1 MKKFTLVIFYI
12 IITFLINTIEAQNST
27 SNKSVINDIITVNQ
41 KGVGNMS
48 VSSRPNKSISGSVYL
63 FQSSNNNSEVYLIN
77 GQKLTIKNININLQ
91 KNSFESKIYNDS
103 ILTLDLEQV
112 DKVVINGKIFKGL
125 KDDFSHKIYEVI
137 YEKDDRALLRGSVV
151 KLIEKSLNPM
161 LNRTED
167 KYIQK
172 NTYYLKENENIK
184 KINPNKKNILAL
196 VDGNEKE
203 AIKVEN
209 YVKKYN
215 SNLKKSSFSSREK
228 VKQDFLD
235 EIKKNGLSVFQSSSS
250 AVKQLQKTV
259 EGTKYFFEDWNNR
272 AFIYASNG
280 ERMIVNKVNL
290 NMQEKVF
297 ESKFIND
304 ITFIFSFRNIEKI
317 VVKNRTFK
325 KYYGENDI
333 EGVYELIYEADKF
346 SLLKKF
352 SIKHIP
358 ASPNPMTSQ
367 KERYIRQYQYFF
379 KKNNEIKP
387 FKMKKK
393 NVISLVG
400 LNDDGTIKMNNFVK
414 MNRLS
419 FKKENDLK
427 RILDFT
433 MQQF

>member
-1 MKKFTLVIFYI
+1 MKKFTIVIFYVL
-12 IITFLINTIEAQNST
+12 ITFLINTIEAQNST

-41 KGVGNMS
+41 KGMGNVS
-48 VSSRPNKSISGSVYL
+48 VSSRPNKAISGSVYL

-125 KDDFSHKIYEVI
+125 KDDFIHKIYEVI

-333 EGVYELIYEADKF
+333 EGVYELIYESDKF

-393 NVISLVG
+393 NVISLIG

>member
-1 MKKFTLVIFYI
+1 MKKFTIVIFYV
-12 IITFLINTIEAQNST
+12 IITFLINIIEAQNST
-27 SNKSVINDIITVNQ
+27 SNNRVINDIITVNQ
-41 KGVGNMS
+41 RVMGNVS
-48 VSSRPNKSISGSVYL
+48 ASSRPNKAISGSVYL

-91 KNSFESKIYNDS
+91 RNSFESKIYNDS

-125 KDDFSHKIYEVI
+125 KVNYSHKIYEVI
-137 YEKDDRALLRGSVV
+137 YEKDDRALLRSSVV

-172 NTYYLKENENIK
+172 NTYYLKENENIR

-215 SNLKKSSFSSREK
+215 SNLKKSSFSSREE

-250 AVKQLQKTV
+250 TIKQAQKTV

-272 AFIYASNG
+272 AFIYSSNG

-290 NMQEKVF
+290 NMQQKVF

-304 ITFIFSFRNIEKI
+304 ITFIFSFRNVEKI

-325 KYYGENDI
+325 KYYGENDV

-352 SIKHIP
+352 SIKHIS

-379 KKNNEIKP
+379 LKNNEIKP
-387 FKMKKK
+387 FLMRKK

-400 LNDDGTIKMNNFVK
+400 LNDEGTIKMNNFVK

-427 RILDFT
+427 RILDFSV
-433 MQQF
+433 Q

>member
-1 MKKFTLVIFYI
+1 MIKFTLVIFYI

-48 VSSRPNKSISGSVYL
+48 VSSRPNKAISGSVYL

-125 KDDFSHKIYEVI
+125 KDDFIHKIYEVI

-393 NVISLVG
+393 NVISLIG

>member
-1 MKKFTLVIFYI
+1 MKKFTIVIFYI
-12 IITFLINTIEAQNST
+12 LITFLINTIEAQNST

-48 VSSRPNKSISGSVYL
+48 VSSRPNKAISGSVYL

-125 KDDFSHKIYEVI
+125 KDDFIHKIYEVI

-393 NVISLVG
+393 NVISLIG

>member
-48 VSSRPNKSISGSVYL
+48 VSSRPNKAISGSVYL

-125 KDDFSHKIYEVI
+125 KDDFIHKIYEVI

-367 KERYIRQYQYFF
+367 KERYIRQYEYFF

-393 NVISLVG
+393 NVISLIG